1 MDGKPATDMD
11 EDDPGPFA
19 DADPA
24 WLRAQI
30 LPVRDR
36 YERDP
41 SSLVPMDEAF
51 RRVRAMLRARSQ

>member
-1 MDGKPATDMD
+1 MDGKLVADMED
-11 EDDPGPFA
+11 EDFDPFA

-30 LPVRDR
+30 LPARER

-41 SSLVPMDEAF
+41 SSGVEMSEAF
-51 RRVRAMLRARSQ
+51 RRVRAKLRALKQ

>member
-1 MDGKPATDMD
+1 MDGKPATDMEV
-11 EDDPGPFA
+11 EDLGPFA

-30 LPVRDR
+30 LPVRER

-41 SSLVPMDEAF
+41 SSLVPMEEAF
-51 RRVRAMLRARSQ
+51 RRVRDVLRDRAR